1 MGKPS
6 APPTP
11 DYVGAANATAAGNQ
25 EAARVGVK
33 GNRVDQYGPY
43 GNIVYTP
50 GIGGDADRWRMDTTL
65 SPLGQQMFDQNQSLQ
80 TGLLDIANKGL
91 GKAGEIIGQPAIND
105 ALLPKQ
111 AVNPGETG
119 QEAIMSR
126 LRPEIDRQNAQLE
139 TRLVNQGLR
148 PGGEAYDTERR
159 LNSQRQNDL
168 MLQAASQG
176 IGIGQQARQ
185 QGIQEQAFGK
195 QFPINII
202 NALRSGN
209 QVQMPTFQ
217 NVPGQQTVAGPDI
230 MGATM
235 AQGQAANNA
244 YNQQVAGSN
253 ALMGGLFSL
262 GGAAMGA
269 PTGTFGWLSD
279 RRLKSNVERVGTHPL
294 GIGVYEYD
302 IHGMRQRGV
311 MADEVETVLPE
322 AVSEH
327 PTGFKMVRYS
337 LLGDDLPRFV
347 GA

>member
-50 GIGGDADRWRMDTTL
+50 GIGGDQDRWRMDTTL
-65 SPLGQQMFDQNQSLQ
+65 SPLGQEMFDQNQSLQ
-80 TGLLDIANKGL
+80 SGLLGIANQGL
-91 GKAGEIIGQPAIND
+91 GKAGEIIGQPAIDNS
-105 ALLPKQ
+105 LLPQ
-111 AVNPGETG
+111 QSVNPGQTG

-139 TRLVNQGLR
+139 ARLVGQGLR
-148 PGGEAYDTERR
+148 PGGEAYDTEQR

-185 QGIQEQAFGK
+185 QGIQEQAFSK

-230 MGATM
+230 LGATM

-253 ALMGGLFSL
+253 ALMGGLFNL
-262 GGAAMGA
+262 GGTAMS
-269 PTGTFGWLSD
+269 TYFSD

-302 IHGMRQRGV
+302 IYGIRQRGV
-311 MADEVETVLPE
+311 MADEVETVMPD

-327 PTGFKMVRYS
+327 PSGYKMVRYS
-337 LLGDDLPRFV
+337 LIGSGLPFHVKR
-347 GA
+347 G